1 MSTLT
6 FFHRG
11 KAVRDLVLAENTP
24 LTIGR
29 KEDNALVLLDPRV
42 SGHHAQLELRA
53 AELWLTDLGSTNGTS
68 LNGRR
73 LAPQTPVKLSVGD
86 QIDFPGEE
94 RYSLV
99 AKEVPELSSA
109 VTMPP
114 PSAAPTPPPPT
125 PPASPTPSGRSGP
138 VSKTVEGKP
147 NGLQEWL
154 DQKPTVTIGRSQEC
168 DIVLDSLMVS
178 RTHVRVEKTAQGVLV
193 TDLGSKNG
201 TFVNRK
207 LISGPTPIGP
217 NDFLEVGPYQF
228 ALNQD
233 AVVDVRRQGY
243 AIRANSITKIY
254 GRNENGEEIV
264 GLQPMTLKVPA
275 QEFVALMGPSGC
287 GKSTLLKCLNGDNPA
302 SKGEVFIH
310 GHNLA
315 EDFSYLKRYIGYVPQ
330 DDIVHRDLSVDKTLF
345 YAAKLRLDA
354 DVSEED
360 IWKKIEEV
368 LSKLNINDTKI
379 RGNKVRELSGGQRK
393 RVSIAVELLSEPS
406 ILFLDE
412 PTSPLDPETI
422 EEFLNSIRKL
432 VDSGMTVIMVT
443 HKPEDLNYVDKVIF
457 LSTKGYMTYYGDKDA
472 FLTHFNKKNIIEVY
486 SLLSKKENG
495 IEWNKRWRSNHS
507 EEPSQFI
514 SPEKLPDRKE
524 GSMLRQY
531 WWLCRRYLNI
541 KLNDQG
547 NMALLF
553 AQPIVIA
560 VLIGFIFD
568 KLQLGVL
575 FMMAISAVWFGVS
588 NAAKEIVEEQAIYK
602 RERMFNMSIFTY
614 LFSKIT
620 ILAIIAFT
628 QVLLFVGIAYSFY
641 HFNAGTYVNDG
652 VEYLI
657 EFRTFW
663 PNVGFM
669 FFLSVSA
676 TMIGLQLSALF
687 SNTEKVMTVV
697 PIALIPQIMLAGVVA
712 SIDNPIKEGLS
723 YLTLGRW
730 GTEGLCRLQDAHT
743 DKDIYDKV
751 YKFGTDEVQEEKKER
766 ASVFMQ
772 APARHDTTAS
782 MVIEMKNP
790 LTGETE
796 KKKKEIELKN
806 QPKDEIEFRPTEALP
821 ALKFYGDDSKCTLQL
836 FNSFSR
842 NLLVIGLL
850 DLLFFIGIFA
860 SLKKKDSL

>member
-1 MSTLT
+1 MKISLA
-6 FFHRG
+6 FYQRG
-11 KAVRDLVLAENTP
+11 KIVRELSLAPNSP

-29 KEDNALVLLDPRV
+29 REDNGLVLADPRT
-42 SGHHAQLELRA
+42 SGRHAEIEFRDGG
-53 AELWLTDLGSTNGTS
+53 LWLTDVGSTNGTS
-68 LNGRR
+68 LNGVR
-73 LAPQTPVKLSVGD
+73 LGPREPVRMNPGD
-86 QIDFPGEE
+86 QVNFPGDEQFA
-94 RYSLV
+94 LV
-99 AKEVPELSSA
+99 ATHLPEMPA
-109 VTMPP
+109 APVAPAPPP
-114 PSAAPTPPPPT
+114 PSATA
-125 PPASPTPSGRSGP
+125 APSGKDPHSGP
-138 VSKTVEGKP
+138 SGDSHGPKS
-147 NGLQEWL
+147 LQDWL
-154 DQKPTVTIGRSQEC
+154 ERKNVVTIGRSEEC
-168 DIVLDSLMVS
+168 DIVLDSLRVS
-178 RTHVRVEKTAQGVLV
+178 RQHAQVEKTPQGIRV

-201 TFVNRK
+201 TFINQK
-207 LISGPTPIGP
+207 LVTAPVLLQANDRLEIGP
-217 NDFLEVGPYQF
+217 YLFVLQ
-228 ALNQD
+228 QK
-233 AVVDVRRQGY
+233 AVVDLRRQGY
-243 AIRANSITKIY
+243 AIRAHSITKVY
-254 GRNENGEEIV
+254 GRNDNGEEIV

-302 SKGEVFIH
+302 TKGEVLIH

-330 DDIVHRDLSVDKTLF
+330 DDIVHRDLSVDKTLY

-368 LSKLNINDTKI
+368 LSKLNINDPKI

-432 VDSGMTVIMVT
+432 VDTGMTVIMVT

-457 LSTKGYMTYYGDKDA
+457 LSTKGYMTYYGDKDD
-472 FLTHFNKKNIIEVY
+472 FLAHFNKKNIIEVY

-495 IEWNKRWRSNHS
+495 IEWNQRWRSIHT
-507 EEPSQFI
+507 EEPSQVI

-524 GSMLRQY
+524 GSLLRQF

-547 NMALLF
+547 NMALLL
-553 AQPIVIA
+553 AQPVIIA
-560 VLIGFIFD
+560 ILIGFIFD

-614 LFSKIT
+614 LFSKIS
-620 ILAIIAFT
+620 ILAIIAFV
-628 QVLLFVGIAYSFY
+628 QVVLFVGIVYAFY
-641 HFNAGTYVNDG
+641 HFNAATYTSNG
-652 VEYLI
+652 SEFLI
-657 EFRTFW
+657 ELRSFW

-669 FFLSVSA
+669 FYLSISA
-676 TMIGLQLSALF
+676 TMIGLLLSSLF

-697 PIALIPQIMLAGVVA
+697 PIALIPQIMLAGVLA

-730 GTEGLCRLQDAHT
+730 GTEGFCRLQDGHT
-743 DKDIYDKV
+743 DAYIYDRV
-751 YKFGTDEVQEEKKER
+751 YRFGSDEVEEEKREL
-766 ASVFMQ
+766 ASIFMQ
-772 APARHDTTAS
+772 SAARHDTTVS
-782 MVIEMKNP
+782 LVFEVKHPI
-790 LTGETE
+790 TGDTE
-796 KKKKEIELKN
+796 KQRKEIELKN
-806 QPKDEIEFRPTEALP
+806 QPKNELEFRPTEALP
-821 ALKFYGDDSKCTLQL
+821 NLKFYGEESKCTLQWFDSL
-836 FNSFSR
+836 SL
-842 NLLVIGLL
+842 NLLAISLL
-850 DLLFFIGIFA
+850 NLGIFIGIYR
-860 SLKKKDSL
+860 SLKQKDSL